1 MPNIALKHITKR
13 FGNTVAVND
22 LNLEI
27 EDRDFVILLGPS
39 GCGKTTTLRMIAG
52 LETPTEGE
60 IYIGDRLVFSS
71 KKGIDISPDKRDIGF
86 LFQNYALWPHM
97 TVYQNIAFGLENLK
111 WKKGKIKER
120 VEELTHLL
128 KIEELLDRY
137 PSELSGGQQQRVAI
151 ARTLAPSPKVL
162 LMDEPLSNLDA
173 KLRTE
178 MRAELKRLHKEIA
191 STFVYVTHDQLE
203 AMTLATKISLINQGI
218 LQQFEP
224 PLKIYDRPANLFVAD
239 FIGNPTMNF
248 IDVSLKEV
256 EGNRYHLAND
266 DLEIIFEKEG
276 DPENV
281 GKELVIGIRPEDIKI
296 SKSGLKAVV
305 YSVLPSGMETI
316 IRVKVGDLFLSLVT
330 FGRTELSPDDISYLE
345 FPENKYIL
353 FNKET
358 GKNIGLGRIISI
370 KKKER
375 SK

>member
-1 MPNIALKHITKR
+1 
-13 FGNTVAVND
+13 
-22 LNLEI
+22 
-27 EDRDFVILLGPS
+27 
-39 GCGKTTTLRMIAG
+39 
-52 LETPTEGE
+52 
-60 IYIGDRLVFSS
+60 
-71 KKGIDISPDKRDIGF
+71 
-86 LFQNYALWPHM
+86 M

-276 DPENV
+276 DPEDI

-316 IRVKVGDLFLSLVT
+316 IRVKIGNLFLSLVT

>member
-1 MPNIALKHITKR
+1 MPNIALKHVTKR

-248 IDVSLKEV
+248 INVSLKKV
-256 EGNRYHLAND
+256 EGKRYHLTND

-316 IRVKVGDLFLSLVT
+316 IRVKIGNLFLSLVT